1 MSLSSKRNKLTHK
14 FNEIRDVGE
23 LIQINNKTHLNIQNT
38 QFDPSQYTY
47 KPNTYKRKV
56 VPKKLFKIRTWFF
69 PDINECTSNPCQNFG
84 TCLDGINSFSCVCDS
99 DHYGRLCENRTYN

>member
-56 VPKKLFKIRTWFF
+56 VQKKVI
-69 PDINECTSNPCQNFG
+69 
-84 TCLDGINSFSCVCDS
+84 
-99 DHYGRLCENRTYN
+99 